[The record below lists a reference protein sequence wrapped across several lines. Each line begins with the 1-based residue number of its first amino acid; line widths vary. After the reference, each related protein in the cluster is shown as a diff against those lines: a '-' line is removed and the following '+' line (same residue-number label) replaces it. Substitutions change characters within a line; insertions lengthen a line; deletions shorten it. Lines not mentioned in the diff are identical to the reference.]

1 MTDPTTPAAPPS
13 ASPAARP
20 PKQARTGV
28 KSNGV
33 RKAASKSNRSRAREF
48 VLQALYQHIVGRNE
62 ATAIDSFTRD
72 LAGFH
77 KADAAHYNAV
87 LHGCINTAAELDALI
102 TPLLDRKM
110 AEISPIEH
118 ATMWIGVYEFQ
129 HCLDVPWRVVLNEC
143 IELAKEWACAGLDDG
158 FANRYTLTTD
168 GLLFLDLSQPPYTI
182 LNWLAMLVENR
193 RFQPTTAVA
202 AQGIEYLKQVFLPDA
217 SQADVIVGYRADD
230 SYFSFA
236 RAFVNNAI
244 SIDQLAEAMRL
255 GELGKQIVLASP
267 QAFAALRFQGCEIAR
282 ASTYHGLRNERD
294 RTAREAYRRKSA
306 EADLDGLFMRDIIRE
321 KVTNDDPRL

>member
-1 MTDPTTPAAPPS
+1 MET
-13 ASPAARP
+13 ASIELWHGSSHVIKHPEY
-20 PKQARTGV
+20 GLV
-28 KSNGV
+28 KPNNDYG
-33 RKAASKSNRSRAREF
+33 RGFYCTRS
-48 VLQALYQHIVGRNE
+48 V
-62 ATAIDSFTRD
+62 
-72 LAGFH
+72 
-77 KADAAHYNAV
+77 
-87 LHGCINTAAELDALI
+87 
-102 TPLLDRKM
+102 
-110 AEISPIEH
+110 
-118 ATMWIGVYEFQ
+118 
-129 HCLDVPWRVVLNEC
+129 
-143 IELAKEWACAGLDDG
+143 ELAKEWACAGMDDG

-168 GLLFLDLSQPPYTI
+168 GLLFLD
-182 LNWLAMLVENR
+182 WLAMLVENR

>member
-1 MTDPTTPAAPPS
+1 MET
-13 ASPAARP
+13 ASIELWHGSSHVIKHPEY
-20 PKQARTGV
+20 GLV
-28 KSNGV
+28 KPNNDYG
-33 RKAASKSNRSRAREF
+33 RGFYCTRS
-48 VLQALYQHIVGRNE
+48 V
-62 ATAIDSFTRD
+62 
-72 LAGFH
+72 
-77 KADAAHYNAV
+77 
-87 LHGCINTAAELDALI
+87 
-102 TPLLDRKM
+102 
-110 AEISPIEH
+110 
-118 ATMWIGVYEFQ
+118 
-129 HCLDVPWRVVLNEC
+129 
-143 IELAKEWACAGLDDG
+143 ELAKEWACAGLDDG

-168 GLLFLDLSQPPYTI
+168 GLLFL
-182 LNWLAMLVENR
+182 A
-193 RFQPTTAVA
+193 TTAVA

>member
-143 IELAKEWACAGLDDG
+143 IELAKEFGGTED
-158 FANRYTLTTD
+158 
-168 GLLFLDLSQPPYTI
+168 
-182 LNWLAMLVENR
+182 
-193 RFQPTTAVA
+193 
-202 AQGIEYLKQVFLPDA
+202 
-217 SQADVIVGYRADD
+217 
-230 SYFSFA
+230 
-236 RAFVNNAI
+236 
-244 SIDQLAEAMRL
+244 
-255 GELGKQIVLASP
+255 
-267 QAFAALRFQGCEIAR
+267 
-282 ASTYHGLRNERD
+282 
-294 RTAREAYRRKSA
+294 RKS
-306 EADLDGLFMRDIIRE
+306 
-321 KVTNDDPRL
+321 VV

>member
-1 MTDPTTPAAPPS
+1 MET
-13 ASPAARP
+13 ASIELWHGSSHVIKHPEY
-20 PKQARTGV
+20 GLV
-28 KSNGV
+28 KPNNDYG
-33 RKAASKSNRSRAREF
+33 RGFYCTRS
-48 VLQALYQHIVGRNE
+48 V
-62 ATAIDSFTRD
+62 
-72 LAGFH
+72 
-77 KADAAHYNAV
+77 
-87 LHGCINTAAELDALI
+87 
-102 TPLLDRKM
+102 
-110 AEISPIEH
+110 
-118 ATMWIGVYEFQ
+118 
-129 HCLDVPWRVVLNEC
+129 
-143 IELAKEWACAGLDDG
+143 ELAKEWACAGLDDG

-255 GELGKQIVLASP
+255 GELGKQIVLPVLRHSRRCGSKAAKSP
-267 QAFAALRFQGCEIAR
+267 ALRPTTDCVTSA
-282 ASTYHGLRNERD
+282 
-294 RTAREAYRRKSA
+294 TARLAKPTAAKVQKPISTACSCATSSARK
-306 EADLDGLFMRDIIRE
+306 
-321 KVTNDDPRL
+321 

>member
-1 MTDPTTPAAPPS
+1 MET
-13 ASPAARP
+13 ASIELWHGSSHVIKHPEY
-20 PKQARTGV
+20 GLV
-28 KSNGV
+28 KPNNDYG
-33 RKAASKSNRSRAREF
+33 RGFYCTRS
-48 VLQALYQHIVGRNE
+48 V
-62 ATAIDSFTRD
+62 
-72 LAGFH
+72 
-77 KADAAHYNAV
+77 
-87 LHGCINTAAELDALI
+87 
-102 TPLLDRKM
+102 
-110 AEISPIEH
+110 
-118 ATMWIGVYEFQ
+118 
-129 HCLDVPWRVVLNEC
+129 
-143 IELAKEWACAGLDDG
+143 ELAKEWACAGLDDG

-267 QAFAALRFQGCEIAR
+267 QAFAALRFQGC
-282 ASTYHGLRNERD
+282 HGLRNERD

>member
-1 MTDPTTPAAPPS
+1 MVS
-13 ASPAARP
+13 L
-20 PKQARTGV
+20 GHF
-28 KSNGV
+28 
-33 RKAASKSNRSRAREF
+33 RSSHRLF
-48 VLQALYQHIVGRNE
+48 PQVG
-62 ATAIDSFTRD
+62 
-72 LAGFH
+72 
-77 KADAAHYNAV
+77 
-87 LHGCINTAAELDALI
+87 
-102 TPLLDRKM
+102 
-110 AEISPIEH
+110 AEI
-118 ATMWIGVYEFQ
+118 ADQIGKVLPVECPDWLTLEGGQKPKFQ
-129 HCLDVPWRVVLNEC
+129 
-143 IELAKEWACAGLDDG
+143 EWACAGLDDG

-255 GELGKQIVLASP
+255 GELGNS
-267 QAFAALRFQGCEIAR
+267 G
-282 ASTYHGLRNERD
+282 
-294 RTAREAYRRKSA
+294 
-306 EADLDGLFMRDIIRE
+306 
-321 KVTNDDPRL
+321 